1 MTACILFLLCFI
13 EFVSARAGIG
23 GRIAIL
29 RSTSSHG
36 NQLQKLIKNDWGCDP
51 FTGCKENDF
60 YCMLGKCPYNKT
72 FGNYCRYLKPYKT
85 V

>member
-36 NQLQKLIKNDWGCDP
+36 NQLQKLIKNDWDVTHLLVVKKMTLIACW
-51 FTGCKENDF
+51 ENAHTIK
-60 YCMLGKCPYNKT
+60 LLEIIAAT
-72 FGNYCRYLKPYKT
+72 
-85 V
+85 